1 MFRQIFHFHR
11 RFTTLFGLSK
21 VSFSYQLDAICNSS
35 FYLSEISL
43 LLFRKTLLL
52 SFRKLLNSFLAPD
65 SMKFQ
70 ALKHP
75 SMLSLLHQHPNG
87 YKLFIVC
94 RLFQLEPQTLIKVEM
109 TKFYRGFFVFWKKEC
124 FTHMCRKPIVLIFPA
139 FLFLKSPDSSRQCHL
154 AFAAA
159 QFAQHFS
166 SGKEKNF
173 SDMRQWLAWEQ

>member
-1 MFRQIFHFHR
+1 MQFAILVSIYPKYRFYCFARLFSSHFESCWIR
-11 RFTTLFGLSK
+11 
-21 VSFSYQLDAICNSS
+21 
-35 FYLSEISL
+35 
-43 LLFRKTLLL
+43 
-52 SFRKLLNSFLAPD
+52 FLAPD

>member
-52 SFRKLLNSFLAPD
+52 SFRKLLNSFFGTRFDEISSIKAP
-65 SMKFQ
+65 
-70 ALKHP
+70 LL
-75 SMLSLLHQHPNG
+75 LSLLHQHPNG

-109 TKFYRGFFVFWKKEC
+109 TKFYRGFFVF
-124 FTHMCRKPIVLIFPA
+124 
-139 FLFLKSPDSSRQCHL
+139 
-154 AFAAA
+154 
-159 QFAQHFS
+159 
-166 SGKEKNF
+166 
-173 SDMRQWLAWEQ
+173 